1 MSLSKKIIVGPKQPK
16 FGIIDE
22 EIVCPVRTVWCF
34 AECTK
39 ERRTHLPS
47 NHTLFL
53 TYIED
58 EDFSKISSVK
68 DKTVAQWTTNS
79 LTAAGID
86 PDKFTAHLI
95 RAAASIY
102 AVQQGASIREVK
114 IHANWSLNADTFEK
128 YYLRPANRRQQ
139 GQMISKRV
147 LEESH
152 TAIVEGTTHNSL
164 VGETE
169 TEDMVGACPWY

>member
-1 MSLSKKIIVGPKQPK
+1 MSNGLSQ
-16 FGIIDE
+16 E
-22 EIVCPVRTVWCF
+22 EINGLRELREFPKRQQVQDDKAEPRSFPNETRLEMKKKLPLVSSRTN
-34 AECTK
+34 
-39 ERRTHLPS
+39 LDNMPG
-47 NHTLFL
+47 
-53 TYIED
+53 IP
-58 EDFSKISSVK
+58 